1 MFGFVKRLWGAQG
14 APVSSPQPPTPPEA
28 AADPAGSQAVI
39 PASIIVVEPTASAP
53 DAATLTV
60 EPSPVSA
67 RLQETLPEMS
77 LQMSCNDYAKAGF
90 YAALLVP
97 EGDDE
102 VLQQQITD
110 LQEPLVQ
117 RLADERTAFEAQAA
131 EVKKEIEE
139 IDSQITA
146 VKELQ
151 KLPDAAET
159 TRYETELKTAK
170 EEEVATI
177 NEITAARFELAS
189 ARATTTDLAVKAEF
203 EGLDKVLSQSKN
215 LGVTQQALSEEAQ
228 KQQED
233 RWKVR
238 REFLEKKLEQTTKR
252 QDEVAGLIQSEG
264 LIMGKH
270 RGNKVA
276 IGTLVAT
283 LLGWV
288 TAILTGRTGFDDNMF
303 LEAMLQNMLRSA
315 DAALQG
321 QPYYYRIILFFGLA
335 LLYCLMVAI
344 LITIHYLMA
353 KARVLPTGEI
363 DPRTGRIVGERTP
376 RKKQNTQDANADNG
390 YPTKYKRRH
399 LQNEDIDFELPLEPD
414 KSGHPIG
421 INGAMLFALAPLW
434 MLGSAIVA
442 FSSNANSVGSGIISN
457 ADAFNASELSY
468 SGFLVG
474 FVLAWMLGYAGY
486 AFIFSKGKGNAKPL
500 AWIGAIVG
508 VAVAAYLLSFVLDP
522 SNDKGQTAKVAF
534 ALCGAMSVT
543 AMGLGGKILR
553 EYFLVNEDLYL
564 TRLREDVSRAAAN
577 IASPWSPGIE
587 YFTAAHMRDQVEVF
601 ASNLADLH
609 FDDFKTLDGETD
621 YLSRV
626 EQPKFHDLQLA
637 EYRSSDHRYFIELVS
652 KIEALKRKLLAI
664 RERILQ
670 YQALLQETR
679 SGKLPWQVSLR
690 DQIDALQSRR
700 QSLRDELAHREA
712 LWTQR
717 VQRFHEQRL
726 QVATCLRRGYESG
739 MWYRSNQEN
748 IKAP

>member
-1 MFGFVKRLWGAQG
+1 MFGFVKRLFGAQG

-28 AADPAGSQAVI
+28 AADPAVSAAVI
-39 PASIIVVEPTASAP
+39 PASIIVVEPTPPAP
-53 DAATLTV
+53 DAITLTV
-60 EPSPVSA
+60 EPSPASA
-67 RLQETLPEMS
+67 RPQETLPEIS

-97 EGDDE
+97 KDGEE
-102 VLQQQITD
+102 VLEQQIKD
-110 LQEPLVQ
+110 LQEPLVL
-117 RLADERTAFEAQAA
+117 RLTDEHNAVKAHAA
-131 EVKKEIEE
+131 EVAKEIAE
-139 IDSQITA
+139 IDSQIAA
-146 VKELQ
+146 VKLLQ
-151 KLPDAAET
+151 KPPDPAEIA
-159 TRYETELKTAK
+159 RYEEELKKAK
-170 EEEVATI
+170 EEEDATVQA
-177 NEITAARFELAS
+177 ITAARLELAKG
-189 ARATTTDLAVKAEF
+189 RATTTDLAVKSEF
-203 EGLDKVLSQSKN
+203 EALNKVLSQSQT
-215 LGVTQQALSEEAQ
+215 LGVTQQALSVEAQ

-238 REFLEKKLEQTTKR
+238 REFLAKKLEQTTKR

-315 DAALQG
+315 DTALQG
-321 QPYYYRIILFFGLA
+321 GPYYYRIILFFGLA
-335 LLYCLMVAI
+335 LLYCLMVGI
-344 LITIHYLMA
+344 LISIHYLMA

-363 DPRTGRIVGERTP
+363 DPRTGRVVGERTP
-376 RKKQNTQDANADNG
+376 RKKQTTQDANADNG
-390 YPTKYKRRH
+390 YPSKYKRRH
-399 LQNEDIDFELPLEPD
+399 LQNEDIDSELPLEPD

-442 FSSNANSVGSGIISN
+442 FSSNANSVAPGVISN

-500 AWIGAIVG
+500 TWIGAIVG

-534 ALCGAMSVT
+534 ALCGAMSVIAT
-543 AMGLGGKILR
+543 GLGGKILR

-587 YFTAAHMRDQVEVF
+587 YFTAAHTRDQIEAF
-601 ASNLADLH
+601 ANNLADLH
-609 FDDFKTLDGETD
+609 FDDFKTLDGESD
-621 YLSRV
+621 YLSRI
-626 EQPKFHDLQLA
+626 EQPKFQDLQLA

-652 KIEALKRKLLAI
+652 KIETLKRKLLSI
-664 RERILQ
+664 RERIQ
-670 YQALLQETR
+670 QCQALLQETR

-690 DQIDALQSRR
+690 DQIHALRWRR
-700 QSLRDELAHREA
+700 QTLLDELARREA

-739 MWYRSNQEN
+739 MWYRSHHQE
-748 IKAP
+748 IKTP